1 METIELIKRSRA
13 GDKLAREQVIKANM
27 PLVYSIVKRFA
38 GRGYDAEDLS
48 QIGAIGLIKA
58 VDNFDESKGFA
69 FSTYAVPVIMGEIK
83 RIFRDGGAIKIS
95 RSLKEKSIKV
105 QAMRDKFLSKNLRE
119 PTVSELAALS
129 GYDVEELSEIL
140 NIINPVVSINM
151 LTEEGSEEID
161 IPVDDS
167 DKMFDRLSLEQ
178 VMTTLTETERLLIEY
193 RFYQGKTQCETAKI
207 LNVSQVQVSR
217 KEKAIL
223 LKMRNKLDS
232 A

>member
-1 METIELIKRSRA
+1 MVIDDRDKKITENIGLVHSIANRFRNRGADYDDLFQA
-13 GDKLAREQVIKANM
+13 GCV
-27 PLVYSIVKRFA
+27 
-38 GRGYDAEDLS
+38 
-48 QIGAIGLIKA
+48 GLIKA

-83 RIFRDGGAIKIS
+83 RIFRDGGAIKVS

-105 QAMRDKFLSKNLRE
+105 QAMRDRFLAKNLRE
-119 PTVSELAALS
+119 PTVSELASLS

-207 LNVSQVQVSR
+207 LNISQVQVSR

>member
-1 METIELIKRSRA
+1 MVIDDRDKKITENIGLVHSIANRFRNRGADYDDLFQA
-13 GDKLAREQVIKANM
+13 GCV
-27 PLVYSIVKRFA
+27 
-38 GRGYDAEDLS
+38 
-48 QIGAIGLIKA
+48 GLIKA

-105 QAMRDKFLSKNLRE
+105 QAIRDKFLSKNLRE
-119 PTVSELAALS
+119 PTVSELASLS

-178 VMTTLTETERLLIEY
+178 VMTTLTETECLLIEY

-223 LKMRNKLDS
+223 LKMRNKLNS

>member
-1 METIELIKRSRA
+1 MVIDDRDKKITENIGLVHSIANSFRNRGADYDDLFQA
-13 GDKLAREQVIKANM
+13 GCV
-27 PLVYSIVKRFA
+27 
-38 GRGYDAEDLS
+38 
-48 QIGAIGLIKA
+48 GLIKA

-119 PTVSELAALS
+119 PTVSELASLS

-167 DKMFDRLSLEQ
+167 DKMFDRLSLDSHRNG
-178 VMTTLTETERLLIEY
+178 TLADRI
-193 RFYQGKTQCETAKI
+193 
-207 LNVSQVQVSR
+207 
-217 KEKAIL
+217 
-223 LKMRNKLDS
+223 
-232 A
+232 

>member
-1 METIELIKRSRA
+1 MVIDDRDKKITENIGLVHSIANRFRNRGADYDDLFQA
-13 GDKLAREQVIKANM
+13 GCV
-27 PLVYSIVKRFA
+27 
-38 GRGYDAEDLS
+38 
-48 QIGAIGLIKA
+48 GLIKA

-105 QAMRDKFLSKNLRE
+105 QAMRDKFLSENLRE
-119 PTVSELAALS
+119 PTVSELASLS

-207 LNVSQVQVSR
+207 LNISQVQVSR

>member
-1 METIELIKRSRA
+1 MVIDARDKKITENIGLVHSIANRFRNRGADYDDLFQA
-13 GDKLAREQVIKANM
+13 GCV
-27 PLVYSIVKRFA
+27 
-38 GRGYDAEDLS
+38 
-48 QIGAIGLIKA
+48 GLIKA

-83 RIFRDGGAIKIS
+83 RIFRDGGAIKVS

-105 QAMRDKFLSKNLRE
+105 QAMRDKFLAKNLRE
-119 PTVSELAALS
+119 PTVSELASLS

-207 LNVSQVQVSR
+207 LNISQVQVSR

>member
-1 METIELIKRSRA
+1 MVIDDRDKKITENIGLVHSIANRFRNRGADYDDLFQA
-13 GDKLAREQVIKANM
+13 GCV
-27 PLVYSIVKRFA
+27 
-38 GRGYDAEDLS
+38 
-48 QIGAIGLIKA
+48 GLIKA

-119 PTVSELAALS
+119 PTVSELASLS

-223 LKMRNKLDS
+223 LKMRNKLNS

>member
-1 METIELIKRSRA
+1 MVIDDRDKKITENIGLVHSIANRFRNRGADYDDLFQA
-13 GDKLAREQVIKANM
+13 GCV
-27 PLVYSIVKRFA
+27 
-38 GRGYDAEDLS
+38 
-48 QIGAIGLIKA
+48 GLIKA

-105 QAMRDKFLSKNLRE
+105 QAIRDKFLSKNLRG
-119 PTVSELAALS
+119 PTVSELASLS

-223 LKMRNKLDS
+223 LKMRNKLNS

>member
-1 METIELIKRSRA
+1 MVIDDRDKKITENICLVHSIANRFRNRGADYDDLFQA
-13 GDKLAREQVIKANM
+13 GCV
-27 PLVYSIVKRFA
+27 
-38 GRGYDAEDLS
+38 
-48 QIGAIGLIKA
+48 GLIKA

-105 QAMRDKFLSKNLRE
+105 QAIRDKFLSKNLRE
-119 PTVSELAALS
+119 PTVSELASLS

-223 LKMRNKLDS
+223 LKMRNKLNS